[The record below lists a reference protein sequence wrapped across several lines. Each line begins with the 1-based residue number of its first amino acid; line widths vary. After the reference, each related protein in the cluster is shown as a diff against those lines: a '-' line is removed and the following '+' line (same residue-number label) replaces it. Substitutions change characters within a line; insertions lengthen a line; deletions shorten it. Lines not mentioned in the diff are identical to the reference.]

1 MENFNLALLSAPV
14 SMKDMSSE
22 IQAQP
27 HKSSEKEFS
36 GILVKE
42 ETRAGEVKNSAVNQ
56 KEPRKASVK
65 RKADE
70 ARKAGS
76 NAGDRPVKNES
87 PDKTTE
93 NRDDDT
99 QETGVNVFAAVPAE
113 CVNKENSAKVKQS
126 TELAENLEI
135 QALFAENSEAG
146 TIQTTQIETPE
157 LPVIGDEISMLNEE
171 TFTAQNSLLT
181 QGSGGNGDDGE
192 LLLSNSLAANESDS
206 GALSEELA
214 EGEHT
219 TKPFSVN
226 IIAESA
232 AEKVVEKVTEKLPE
246 PGSEIEFSVAETGVG
261 KVTEKFPESGSKIRF
276 AAAETGKKKIE
287 LVENPKTAA
296 AQNVVSDISAAAAT
310 ADTVAA
316 NSEKDGLHQARV
328 VDRLSSH
335 GGISMDEL
343 HDGVEVHVESEIIAS
358 DEKMQRK
365 VNFSDRLAENRF
377 HSGSETGTVHLQG
390 RARENQPSLLQN
402 GQGEKESTPFSE
414 GENSRGKAVF
424 MDDLK
429 SSVSE
434 KITAESL
441 LQSGV
446 KDKSALETNFS
457 KSVSLADVNSDL
469 SSAAV
474 VKKGA
479 VSMLSK
485 PLPISD
491 EHLLDQI
498 QAGLTR
504 PVNGRQTVTIKL
516 WPEHLGRVDV
526 KLVMNKQHLTATFTV
541 DHSDVKDAMM
551 RKVESLR
558 DSLGLRGID
567 AKDISIKVAPAK
579 SGDGTSLMTDS
590 QQHDSNS
597 AWRQF
602 NQGNL
607 ANNNSGS
614 QPGWDNNLNED
625 PLLAGTDIIE
635 SISSLTGDIIDAGSL
650 HITA

>member
-1 MENFNLALLSAPV
+1 VENFNLALLSAPV
-14 SMKDMSSE
+14 AMKDMSSE
-22 IQAQP
+22 IQALPQKP
-27 HKSSEKEFS
+27 SEKEFS

-42 ETRAGEVKNSAVNQ
+42 ETRAGEVKDSAVNQ
-56 KEPRKASVK
+56 KEPRKAPVK
-65 RKADE
+65 READE

-87 PDKTTE
+87 SDKTTE

-113 CVNKENSAKVKQS
+113 CVDKEDSVKVKQS

-135 QALFAENSEAG
+135 QALFAEIPESGIFPTA
-146 TIQTTQIETPE
+146 QIATPKLSVLE
-157 LPVIGDEISMLNEE
+157 NEVSMLNEE

-192 LLLSNSLAANESDS
+192 LLLSNLIAANEFDS

-214 EGEHT
+214 ESEHA
-219 TKPFSVN
+219 TKPFLAN
-226 IIAESA
+226 ITVESTAET
-232 AEKVVEKVTEKLPE
+232 VVEKVTEKLPE
-246 PGSEIEFSVAETGVG
+246 
-261 KVTEKFPESGSKIRF
+261 SGSKIEF

-287 LVENPKTAA
+287 LVENPKIAA
-296 AQNVVSDISAAAAT
+296 AQNVVSDISAVAVT

-328 VDRLSSH
+328 VDRLSSP

-343 HDGVEVHVESEIIAS
+343 PDGVEVHVESEIIAS

-365 VNFSDRLAENRF
+365 VNFPDRLADNRF

-402 GQGEKESTPFSE
+402 GQGEKESTPFHE

-429 SSVSE
+429 SSVAE
-434 KITAESL
+434 KITAESV
-441 LQSGV
+441 LQSGS
-446 KDKSALETNFS
+446 KEKPSLDTNFAKSAL
-457 KSVSLADVNSDL
+457 LADVNSDL
-469 SSAAV
+469 GSVAV

-479 VSMLSK
+479 GTMLSK

-491 EHLLDQI
+491 EHLLGQI

-504 PVNGRQTVTIKL
+504 SVNGRQTVTIKL

-526 KLVMNKQHLTATFTV
+526 KLVMNKQHLTATFMV
-541 DHSDVKDAMM
+541 DHPDVKDAMM

-579 SGDGTSLMTDS
+579 SGDGASLMADS

-597 AWRQF
+597 SWRQF
-602 NQGNL
+602 NQGNPG
-607 ANNNSGS
+607 NNSSGS
-614 QPGWDNNLNED
+614 RPGWNDSFED
-625 PLLAGTDIIE
+625 DALLAGAEIVEGLSAIAE
-635 SISSLTGDIIDAGSL
+635 NLANSGSL